1 MINVM
6 VFAAEGDASTDWEPV
21 TVSCEGYIPLTDVVP
36 DKGGN
41 GSNDNRGGGDDN
53 DSEEGKGNA
62 TAAGLKL
69 FYIFCFDAFKV
80 TG

>member
-1 MINVM
+1 M
-6 VFAAEGDASTDWEPV
+6 
-21 TVSCEGYIPLTDVVP
+21 TVSCEGFIPVTDVVP
-36 DKGGN
+36 DTVTEVVPDTVTTVVPGTGGN
-41 GSNDNRGGGDDN
+41 GGDDNRGGGDDN